1 MSQELRGEPAIAEPQ
16 SMCSTGAA
24 VAVTP
29 TTVMTTPVKGLEK
42 AGSLAAITRVLDRV
56 NQGIMII
63 AGVALLGA
71 ALVLTYGVVTRYF
84 LKVSTDWQDEASVFL
99 IVGSIF
105 MCGAYVQSQRGHV
118 GIEAL
123 AAILPAG
130 VNRVRKALI
139 DIASLAFCA
148 FFSWKSWEMF
158 HEAFSGG
165 YRTESSWAP
174 PLWIPYGLLALG
186 MMNLS
191 LQLLVQVAAHF
202 TRKRQTP

>member
-1 MSQELRGEPAIAEPQ
+1 MSQGLGDEHAI
-16 SMCSTGAA
+16 TGAA
-24 VAVTP
+24 AAILTP
-29 TTVMTTPVKGLEK
+29 STVVKEAEK
-42 AGSLAAITRVLDRV
+42 AGVLAAITRVLDRV
-56 NQGIMII
+56 NYGIMVVSS
-63 AGVALLGA
+63 VALLGA

-123 AAILPAG
+123 ATILPAS
-130 VNRVRKALI
+130 VNRVRKAMI
-139 DIASLAFCA
+139 DIASFAFCA
-148 FFSWKSWEMF
+148 FFSWKSWQMF

-165 YRTESSWAP
+165 YRTESTWAP

-186 MMNLS
+186 MANLS

-202 TRKRQTP
+202 TRKRRTP

>member
-1 MSQELRGEPAIAEPQ
+1 MSQGLEDERAIARATATMLTPSAVVKEPEQ
-16 SMCSTGAA
+16 AGA
-24 VAVTP
+24 
-29 TTVMTTPVKGLEK
+29 
-42 AGSLAAITRVLDRV
+42 LAAITRVLDRV
-56 NQGIMII
+56 NYGIMMV
-63 AGVALLGA
+63 AAVALLGA

-105 MCGAYVQSQRGHV
+105 MCGAYVQSQRDHV

-123 AAILPAG
+123 ATILPAS
-130 VNRVRKALI
+130 VNRVRKAVI
-139 DIASLAFCA
+139 DIASFAFCA
-148 FFSWKSWEMF
+148 FFSWKSWQMF

-165 YRTESSWAP
+165 YRTESTWAP

-186 MMNLS
+186 MANLS

>member
-1 MSQELRGEPAIAEPQ
+1 MSQELGDEPAISEPQ
-16 SMCSTGAA
+16 SICGDGTATVTTAST
-24 VAVTP
+24 VAVEEA
-29 TTVMTTPVKGLEK
+29 EK
-42 AGSLAAITRVLDRV
+42 TGVLAAITRFLDRV
-56 NQGIMII
+56 NRGIMII
-63 AGVALLGA
+63 AGIALLGA

-105 MCGAYVQSQRGHV
+105 MCGAYVQSQRGHI

-123 AAILPAG
+123 ASILPAS
-130 VNRVRKALI
+130 VNRIRKIFI

-148 FFSWKSWEMF
+148 FFSWKSWDML

-165 YRTESSWAP
+165 YRTESAWAP

-202 TRKRQTP
+202 TRKRQAL